1 MLLDWNSNKEKR
13 RMHHDNDQSVFTPFS
28 LLLMF
33 MMDIPSSFFVD
44 LNVST
49 FFSLILGDTFGCH
62 FFYSSLI
69 KWVEGKERRRWR
81 NECECDELF
90 LPLSPSLS
98 FSFSRMTW
106 MRWEKNRC
114 EHHYDISQ
122 KEGCDTK
129 DEKKEKG
136 IKTTRDSVVLHP
148 PPSSSSLIILLSR
161 EAEKMA
167 LIIIII
173 IITVTVVIFLFPL
186 SPNPPLS
193 LYSLPVTFEK
203 RWHQEMTKNKPDK
216 TWE

>member
-62 FFYSSLI
+62 FFYSFLI

-90 LPLSPSLS
+90 LPLSLFLFLKDDVNGKEWDGRRIDVNIITTSHKRKDVTRKTRKRKRA
-98 FSFSRMTW
+98 SRQP
-106 MRWEKNRC
+106 EILLC
-114 EHHYDISQ
+114 FI
-122 KEGCDTK
+122 
-129 DEKKEKG
+129 
-136 IKTTRDSVVLHP
+136 LLPHP
-148 PPSSSSLIILLSR
+148 PLSSSSWVERQRRWPWSSSSSLLL
-161 EAEKMA
+161 
-167 LIIIII
+167 
-173 IITVTVVIFLFPL
+173 
-186 SPNPPLS
+186 
-193 LYSLPVTFEK
+193 
-203 RWHQEMTKNKPDK
+203 
-216 TWE
+216 